1 MGLAGKEIVE
11 SGGMLMAAVHGC
23 NARTAPQKQV
33 NALQLWAACHQ
44 HDAAAIQAAFIADF
58 SISNS

>member
-1 MGLAGKEIVE
+1 MGLAGKRNVE

-23 NARTAPQKQV
+23 NARTATQEQV

-44 HDAAAIQAAFIADF
+44 HDAAAI
-58 SISNS
+58 